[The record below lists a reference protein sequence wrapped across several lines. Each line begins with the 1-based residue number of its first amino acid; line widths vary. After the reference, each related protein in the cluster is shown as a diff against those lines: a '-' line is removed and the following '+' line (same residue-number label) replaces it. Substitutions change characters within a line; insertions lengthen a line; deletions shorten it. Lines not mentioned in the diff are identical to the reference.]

1 MISDMNKKIVGIL
14 VFIIVIIIELLKS
27 RDGSGLT
34 CPNNKLYNSGD
45 GRCYECL
52 SSADC
57 SSGNYCDRGACVT
70 TGSTEFGCIY
80 TDEDGECVRCE
91 TNRDCLLG
99 QDCIDGNCEQI
110 GTYICSSND
119 DCGAARPNCIDG
131 MCQLEC
137 VQFTL
142 QGNEFYDFSGFAKLC
157 SDHSLHAN
165 LLFKKELN
173 AGQVLALLNPPWP
186 NDDNAYYYRDE
197 TSNVILKVWMASMAS
212 ILTAQSYIPKNTRV
226 MINSRGYKA

>member
-14 VFIIVIIIELLKS
+14 VFIIVIIIELLRS

-34 CPNNKLYNSGD
+34 CPNDKLYNSRD

-57 SSGNYCDRGACVT
+57 SSGKYCDRGACVT
-70 TGSTEFGCIY
+70 TESTEFGCTY

-110 GTYICSSND
+110 GNFGCHQLLFDSVFDNQPFSSYD
-119 DCGAARPNCIDG
+119 LKFCDHDTSLVGTFTARRNIRNRSRYHTQIIPNVQFNKLIYNVNIFYG
-131 MCQLEC
+131 LNQVRQGQIQLEKSQSGTIFFR
-137 VQFTL
+137 VLTDL
-142 QGNEFYDFSGFAKLC
+142 NEGDRVRITGNGL
-157 SDHSLHAN
+157 
-165 LLFKKELN
+165 
-173 AGQVLALLNPPWP
+173 P
-186 NDDNAYYYRDE
+186 
-197 TSNVILKVWMASMAS
+197 I
-212 ILTAQSYIPKNTRV
+212 
-226 MINSRGYKA
+226 